1 MRIKPVDYHM
11 RRFTSYGAMD
21 VASSKGPR
29 AVAAAKE
36 RTRRF
41 GEPVQLAGRQLRL
54 RARLPRLLL
63 PPQRD
68 LEALVPRRRPRHRPG
83 FPLLRRFPGP
93 LLQLDLEVEQDGGIG
108 IVTSGDGR
116 GGSESSRERTRRI
129 GWRSECGCRGRGR

>member
-1 MRIKPVDYHM
+1 
-11 RRFTSYGAMD
+11 MD
-21 VASSKGPR
+21 MASSKGPR

-68 LEALVPRRRPRHRPG
+68 LEALVPRRRPRYHPG

-116 GGSESSRERTRRI
+116 GGSESSRERMRRI